1 VWRFAHKDLRGT
13 LLEPEVADRAVELT
27 RNE

>member
-13 LLEPEVADRAVELT
+13 LLEPEVADGVVELN
-27 RNE
+27 RNA